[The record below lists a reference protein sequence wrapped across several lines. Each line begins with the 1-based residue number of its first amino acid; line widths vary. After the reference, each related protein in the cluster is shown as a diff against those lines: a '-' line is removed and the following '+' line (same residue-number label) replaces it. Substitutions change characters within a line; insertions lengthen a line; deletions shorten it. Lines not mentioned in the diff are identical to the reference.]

1 MGDASK
7 VDKLTLI
14 RAILSDYDIRDLL
27 RSLPDDERNF
37 EERALVKIWQV
48 VKE

>member
-1 MGDASK
+1 MGDASVIDK
-7 VDKLTLI
+7 VGLI
-14 RAILSDYDIRDLL
+14 RTILSDYDIRDLL
-27 RSLPDDERNF
+27 RSVPEDEMNF

>member
-7 VDKLTLI
+7 VDKLFLI

-27 RSLPDDERNF
+27 RSVPDDEMNF
-37 EERALVKIWQV
+37 EERALVKIWGV
-48 VKE
+48 VRE

>member
-14 RAILSDYDIRDLL
+14 RAILSDYDIRDLI
-27 RSLPDDERNF
+27 RSLPDDEMNF
-37 EERALVKIWQV
+37 EERALVKIWEV

>member
-14 RAILSDYDIRDLL
+14 RSILSDYDIRDLL
-27 RSLPDDERNF
+27 RSVPDDEMNF
-37 EERALVKIWQV
+37 EERVLVQIWRV